1 MKGRTKVGYVH
12 LIYGC
17 EVVGLKKV
25 AAISYDKDDIAPK
38 VVAKGQGHVAE
49 NILKKSEEHDIP
61 VVKDE
66 RLMKMMDNIDIGDYI
81 PEELYEVVAEVLAF
95 VVRLDE
101 N

>member
-1 MKGRTKVGYVH
+1 MMGRMKVEYVH

-38 VVAKGQGHVAE
+38 VVAKGQGYVAE

-66 RLMKMMDNIDIGDYI
+66 KLMKMMDNMDIGDYI
-81 PEELYEVVAEVLAF
+81 PEDLYEVVAEVLAF

-101 N
+101 